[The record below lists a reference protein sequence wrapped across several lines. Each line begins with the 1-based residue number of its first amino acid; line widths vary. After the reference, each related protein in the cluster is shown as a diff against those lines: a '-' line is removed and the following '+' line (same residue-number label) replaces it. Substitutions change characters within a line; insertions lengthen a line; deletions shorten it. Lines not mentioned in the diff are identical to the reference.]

1 MSTDRSVIDAFDG
14 GTRQDIEARGVRS
27 IDNRNKSRMR
37 RLVESSFNTKHITSK
52 GAMRILVIVG
62 TTMGVVSNA
71 GNAKA
76 ASDVLT
82 DSKAIRKA
90 REWAEKGSIDRVQ
103 RWLVGEAEGH
113 NAEPSV
119 YEELRTINP
128 LLAIAFR
135 AAVIASI
142 EAYNRG
148 ENDAFEDNPFGF

>member
-1 MSTDRSVIDAFDG
+1 
-14 GTRQDIEARGVRS
+14 
-27 IDNRNKSRMR
+27 MR
-37 RLVESSFNTKHITSK
+37 F
-52 GAMRILVIVG
+52 LVIVG

-90 REWAEKGSIDRVQ
+90 REWAEKGNIDLVQ
-103 RWLVGEAEGH
+103 RWLVGEARGN

-119 YEELRTINP
+119 YEELLTINP

-135 AAVIASI
+135 EAVIASM